1 MRAATIYKE
10 VTPMMSLTRAEG
22 WTVVDQQNSR
32 YATKCVLTKLGTNL
46 NATLERC
53 AHGRLRDAYPV
64 AEHDIEIRFDDAP
77 TDELTALLGALSAAV
92 QQADPQCRRVVFG
105 APRGDVATLTAA
117 ENTGFRYVVDVDLA
131 GASLSL
137 AVAEP
142 SWVTSVDMD
151 LDRVPGT

>member
-1 MRAATIYKE
+1 MRAATTCEE
-10 VTPMMSLTRAEG
+10 VTRMTSLIPAEG
-22 WTVVDQQNSR
+22 WTIVDQHSSR
-32 YATKCVLTKLGTNL
+32 QATKCVLTRPGTTL
-46 NATLERC
+46 DATLERC

-64 AEHDIEIRFDDAP
+64 AEHDIEIRLYDAP
-77 TDELTALLGALSAAV
+77 AYELTALLRTLSAAV

-105 APRGDVATLTAA
+105 APLGDLATLSAA
-117 ENTGFRYVVDVDLA
+117 ENAGFRYVVDVDLA

-142 SWVTSVDMD
+142 SCVTSVDMD

>member
-1 MRAATIYKE
+1 MI
-10 VTPMMSLTRAEG
+10 SLIRAEG

-32 YATKCVLTKLGTNL
+32 HATKCVLAKVGTNL
-46 NATLERC
+46 DATLERC

-64 AEHDIEIRFDDAP
+64 AEHDIEIRLDDAP
-77 TDELTALLGALSAAV
+77 TNELTALLGALSVAV

-105 APRGDVATLTAA
+105 APRGDLATLTAA
-117 ENTGFRYVVDVDLA
+117 EKAGFRYVVDVDLA

-142 SWVTSVDMD
+142 PWVTSADMD
-151 LDRVPGT
+151 LDHVPGHMMSSRVDRS

>member
-1 MRAATIYKE
+1 MRAATTCEE
-10 VTPMMSLTRAEG
+10 VTRISSLIPAEG
-22 WTVVDQQNSR
+22 WTIVDQRSSHH
-32 YATKCVLTKLGTNL
+32 ATKCVLTKPGTTL
-46 NATLERC
+46 DATLERC

-64 AEHDIEIRFDDAP
+64 AEHDIEIRLDDTPA
-77 TDELTALLGALSAAV
+77 DELTALLGALSAAV

-105 APRGDVATLTAA
+105 APRGDLAILAAA
-117 ENTGFRYVVDVDLA
+117 EAAGFRYVVDVDLA

-151 LDRVPGT
+151 LGRVPGT

>member
-1 MRAATIYKE
+1 
-10 VTPMMSLTRAEG
+10 MMALIRAEG

-32 YATKCVLTKLGTNL
+32 HATRCVLTKLGTNL
-46 NATLERC
+46 DATLERC

-64 AEHDIEIRFDDAP
+64 AEHDIEIRLDDAP
-77 TDELTALLGALSAAV
+77 TDELTALLGALSAAGGPAE

-105 APRGDVATLTAA
+105 APRGDLATLAAA
-117 ENTGFRYVVDVDLA
+117 ENAGFRYVVDVDLA

-151 LDRVPGT
+151 LDHVPGT

>member
-1 MRAATIYKE
+1 
-10 VTPMMSLTRAEG
+10 MMSLISAEG

-32 YATKCVLTKLGTNL
+32 HATKCVLTKAGTHL
-46 NATLERC
+46 HATLERC
-53 AHGRLRDAYPV
+53 AHGRLRDAYPA
-64 AEHDIEIRFDDAP
+64 AEHDIEIRLDDAP
-77 TDELTALLGALSAAV
+77 TDELTALLGALSAAA
-92 QQADPQCRRVVFG
+92 QPADPQCRRVVFG
-105 APRGDVATLTAA
+105 APRGDLATLAAA
-117 ENTGFRYVVDVDLA
+117 ENAGFRYVVDVDLV

>member
-10 VTPMMSLTRAEG
+10 VTPMMSLIRDEG
-22 WTVVDQQNSR
+22 WTVVDQQHSR
-32 YATKCVLTKLGTNL
+32 YATKCVLSKLGTNL

-64 AEHDIEIRFDDAP
+64 AERDIEIRLDDAP
-77 TDELTALLGALSAAV
+77 IDELTALLGVLSSAV
-92 QQADPQCRRVVFG
+92 QKDDPQCRRLVFG
-105 APRGDVATLTAA
+105 APLGDVATLAAA
-117 ENTGFRYVVDVDLA
+117 EQAGFRYVVDVDLA

>member
-1 MRAATIYKE
+1 
-10 VTPMMSLTRAEG
+10 MMSLIRAEG

-32 YATKCVLTKLGTNL
+32 HATRCVLTKLGTNVD
-46 NATLERC
+46 ATLERC

-64 AEHDIEIRFDDAP
+64 AEHDIEIRLDDAP
-77 TDELTALLGALSAAV
+77 TDEVTALLGALSAAV

-105 APRGDVATLTAA
+105 APGGDLATLAAA
-117 ENTGFRYVVDVDLA
+117 ENAGFRYVVDVDLA